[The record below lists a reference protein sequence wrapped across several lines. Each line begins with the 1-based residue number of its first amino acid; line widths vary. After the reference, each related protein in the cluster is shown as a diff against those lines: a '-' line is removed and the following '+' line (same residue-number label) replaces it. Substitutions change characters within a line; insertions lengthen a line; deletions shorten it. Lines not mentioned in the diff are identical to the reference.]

1 MQLRCV
7 MNKHNLVGVKAQEPK
22 KIAHPDKSLIVVRP
36 AQEPIDY
43 AKLRKRTRSRYPKIL
58 AHLAK

>member
-1 MQLRCV
+1 
-7 MNKHNLVGVKAQEPK
+7 MNKHNLARVKTQDAK
-22 KIAHPDKSLIVVRP
+22 KIAHPDKPVIVVKP

-43 AKLRKRTRSRYPKIL
+43 ANLRKETRSRYPKIL